1 MILQGLD
8 IGVRLGG
15 KAILEAVSLSLQA
28 GELLAVLGPNG
39 AGKSTLL
46 RVLTGAL
53 APQAGSASLDDRPL
67 KDWNGRELA
76 RRRAVLPQSSPLAF
90 GFRAFEV
97 VLLGREPHSGAS
109 SREADLEIAEAA
121 MREAD
126 VIHLAERSYSTLSG
140 GEQQR
145 VQLARVLSQVW
156 PGEGAE
162 GATFL
167 LLDEPTSSLD
177 LAHQH
182 TILRLAQR
190 WAREGAGVLAVLH
203 DLNLAAR
210 YADRLSLLKA
220 GRLEAE
226 GSPEEVL
233 TAETV
238 ERCFDLPV
246 TVSRHPSH
254 DSPYV
259 IPD

>member
-1 MILQGLD
+1 MLQALD
-8 IGVRLGG
+8 VSVRLGG
-15 KAILEAVSLSLQA
+15 KSILQAVSLSLQA

-53 APQAGSASLDDRPL
+53 APQVGLAALDDRPL
-67 KDWNGRELA
+67 QSWNSRELA

-97 VLLGREPHSGAS
+97 VLLGREPHSGLSA
-109 SREADLEIAEAA
+109 REEDLEIAEAA

-126 VIHLAERSYSTLSG
+126 VIHLAERSYATLSG

-156 PGEGAE
+156 PGGRDASLR
-162 GATFL
+162 FL

-182 TILRLAQR
+182 AILRLAR
-190 WAREGAGVLAVLH
+190 GWSRAGAGVLAVLH
-203 DLNLAAR
+203 DLNLAAM
-210 YADRLSLLKA
+210 YADRVCILKV

-226 GSPEEVL
+226 GRPDDVF
-233 TAETV
+233 TAD
-238 ERCFDLPV
+238 RIRACFDLEV
-246 TVSRHPSH
+246 VVSRHPLR
-254 DSPYV
+254 DCPYV
-259 IPD
+259 LPT

>member
-1 MILQGLD
+1 MLQALD
-8 IGVRLGG
+8 VSLRLGG
-15 KAILEAVSLSLQA
+15 KSILQAVSLSLQA

-53 APQAGSASLDDRPL
+53 MPQVGLAALDDRPL
-67 KDWNGRELA
+67 QTWNGRELA

-97 VLLGREPHSGAS
+97 VLLGREPHSGLSA
-109 SREADLEIAEAA
+109 REEDLEIAEAA

-126 VIHLAERSYSTLSG
+126 VIHLAERSYATLSG

-156 PGEGAE
+156 PGGRDPSLR
-162 GATFL
+162 FL

-182 TILRLAQR
+182 AILRLAR
-190 WAREGAGVLAVLH
+190 GWSRAGAGVLAVLH
-203 DLNLAAR
+203 DLNLAAM
-210 YADRLSLLKA
+210 YADRVCILKA
-220 GRLEAE
+220 GRQEAE
-226 GSPEEVL
+226 GKPEAVF
-233 TAETV
+233 TAGTIKA
-238 ERCFDLPV
+238 CFDLEV
-246 TVSRHPSH
+246 VVSRHPLR
-254 DSPYV
+254 DCPY
-259 IPD
+259 ILPS